1 MAGARGGDMKNKGKD
16 LERELEKGDVPGDE
30 IPGHLQ
36 EEQHSGIEAIFDMG
50 DYSLTEEERIAL
62 GIHRMNVVN
71 PVEEAEKARHEREKD
86 KT

>member
-1 MAGARGGDMKNKGKD
+1 MTDQHKGED
-16 LERELEKGDVPGDE
+16 LQEELGVGEVPGDE